1 MKVLITGASGQL
13 GRDCVIRLTGAHQV
27 VACTSADL
35 DITDNDQVDAV
46 FRENRPE
53 VVINC
58 AAYTAVDR
66 CEEESKR
73 CFDVNGVGPGFLA
86 ARCRAVNARLIHI
99 STDYVFDGNRPVPEP
114 YCEDDLINPLSAYG
128 RSKLAGEQAIVES
141 MDNYCILR
149 TAWLYGMA
157 GGNFLKTIL
166 RLALSRPEPGLKIVN
181 DQFGSLTWTARLAEQ
196 VEVLVDSP
204 ATGIM
209 HATAEGFSSWF
220 EGAVFFLQAM
230 GVEAELAPCTTK
242 EYPTPAHRPA
252 NSILENKR
260 LKKAGLNKMVPWQ
273 QDVQT
278 FVDQNRQPLLDEAMA
293 GQE

>member
-1 MKVLITGASGQL
+1 MKILLTGAGGQL
-13 GRDCVIRLTGAHQV
+13 GRDCLVRLTGVHEV

-35 DITDNDQVDAV
+35 DITDNDQVDAA

-66 CEEESKR
+66 CEEENRR
-73 CFDVNGVGPGFLA
+73 CFDVNGVGPGILA
-86 ARCRAVNARLIHI
+86 AQCRTVNARLIHI
-99 STDYVFDGNRPVPEP
+99 STDYVFDGKRSVPEP
-114 YCEDDLINPLSAYG
+114 YCEDDPTNPLSAYG
-128 RSKLAGEQAIVES
+128 LSKLAGEEAVVKS
-141 MDNYCILR
+141 LDNYCILR
-149 TAWLYGMA
+149 TAWLYGMG

-166 RLALSRPEPGLKIVN
+166 RLALARPEHGLKIVN

-196 VEVLVDSP
+196 IEVLVDSGE
-204 ATGIM
+204 TGIM

-220 EGAVFFLQAM
+220 EGAAFFLQAM
-230 GVEAELAPCTTK
+230 DVDADLTPCASS

-260 LKKAGLNKMVPWQ
+260 LKEAGLNRMVHWQ
-273 QDVQT
+273 RDVQA
-278 FVDQNRQPLLDEAMA
+278 FVDQNRQHLLDEAMA
-293 GQE
+293 GKV